1 MTKLTLYPAVDLLGG
16 RCVRLRQG
24 DYAQAQVFDDDPVA
38 VAQRW
43 KQARAEWLHVIDLDG
58 ARAGAPKHLE
68 VVQAMVAATGLPV
81 QVGGGMRNE
90 DAVAAAFDA
99 GVERVILG
107 TAAVREPEV
116 LARCLARWGERI
128 AVSVDARGGQ
138 IAVAGWLET
147 TSESALTFAKHMA
160 QVGVRTLV
168 VTNVERDGM
177 LAGSDTATLAEL
189 RAALPETYLI
199 AAGGLASLDDVRWL
213 ASARVDGAVLGRALY
228 EGTLDLAQALRLTRE
243 MEEMDSPEA
252 QNAVTVSTT
261 GEEAG
266 SC

>member
-1 MTKLTLYPAVDLLGG
+1 MTRLTLYPAVDLLGG

-24 DYAQAQVFDDDPVA
+24 DYAQSQVFDDDPVA

-43 KQARAEWLHVIDLDG
+43 KQAGAEWLHVIDLDG
-58 ARAGAPKHLE
+58 ARAGEPKHLE
-68 VVQAMVAATGLPV
+68 VVRAIVEATKLLV
-81 QVGGGMRNE
+81 QLGGGMRTE
-90 DAVAAAFDA
+90 DTVAAAFDM
-99 GVERVILG
+99 GVARVILG
-107 TAAVREPEV
+107 TAAVREPEL
-116 LARCLARWGERI
+116 LARCVARWGERV

-138 IAVAGWLET
+138 LAVAGWLEV
-147 TSESALTFAKHMA
+147 TSESTLTFARRMA

-213 ASARVDGAVLGRALY
+213 ASAELDGAVLGRALY
-228 EGTLDLAQALRLTRE
+228 EGALDLAQALRLTCE
-243 MEEMDSPEA
+243 MANPEA
-252 QNAVTVSTT
+252 TNAVTVSTT
-261 GEEAG
+261 GEEAE

>member
-1 MTKLTLYPAVDLLGG
+1 MTRLTLYPAIDLLDG

-24 DYAQAQVFDDDPVA
+24 DYMQAQVFDDDPVA
-38 VAQRW
+38 VALRW
-43 KQARAEWLHVIDLDG
+43 RQAGAEWLHVIDLDG
-58 ARAGAPKHLE
+58 ARAGEPKHLE
-68 VVQAMVAATGLPV
+68 VVRAIVEATGLPV

-99 GVERVILG
+99 GVERIILG

-128 AVSVDARGGQ
+128 AVSVDVRSGQ
-138 IAVAGWLET
+138 VAIAGWLEM
-147 TSESALTFAKHMA
+147 TSESALTFAQRMA
-160 QVGVRTLV
+160 QAGVCTMV
-168 VTNVERDGM
+168 VTNVERDGT

-199 AAGGLASLDDVRWL
+199 AAGGLASLEDVRAL
-213 ASARVDGAVLGRALY
+213 ASAGLDGAVLGRALY
-228 EGTLDLAQALRLTRE
+228 AGALDLAQALRLTRE
-243 MEEMDSPEA
+243 MAKADSP
-252 QNAVTVSTT
+252 QNAHAALVSAT

-266 SC
+266 PC